1 MNAHQIVEAV
11 LFAADAPL
19 TAEEIARADESLDE
33 DAVEAS
39 LQFLRAE
46 YDDAGRAFQLTDL
59 AEGYQLLTRPEFATY
74 LERFDNV
81 PRPSRLSGPAL
92 ETLAIIAYRQPL
104 GRIEIEFIRGVGASG
119 VIKTLQ
125 DRQLIDVVGRSEGLG
140 RPLLYGTT
148 KQFLEHFGF
157 RSLEDLPR
165 PEELPVVLRER
176 VPLGI
181 EDDEEGEEAGQEE
194 IWEEA
199 TGRAEDAEPVADAPD
214 DADAYEDADEED
226 GDGDPDSPPDDD
238 EKDAHEDSER
248 DAATD
253 YDDDEDEDD
262 PWDDEDDDEDA
273 YGPPDAAHDDDEEDE
288 DDDPE
293 DGDGDADSPPDDGE
307 DEWGIDAARDAGA
320 GARPPDDDRNAST
333 DDDARNASGVDPEHA
348 PDSR

>member
-19 TAEEIARADESLDE
+19 TAEEIARADETLDE

-59 AEGYQLLTRPEFATY
+59 AEGHQILTRPEFAPY

-104 GRIEIEFIRGVGASG
+104 GRVEIEYIRGVGASG

-125 DRQLIDVVGRSEGLG
+125 DRQLIDVVGRAEGLG

-181 EDDEEGEEAGQEE
+181 EDDDEVEESGQEE
-194 IWEEA
+194 IF
-199 TGRAEDAEPVADAPD
+199 PADG
-214 DADAYEDADEED
+214 E
-226 GDGDPDSPPDDD
+226 
-238 EKDAHEDSER
+238 
-248 DAATD
+248 
-253 YDDDEDEDD
+253 
-262 PWDDEDDDEDA
+262 
-273 YGPPDAAHDDDEEDE
+273 GP
-288 DDDPE
+288 
-293 DGDGDADSPPDDGE
+293 GDASAENSEEGDKE
-307 DEWGIDAARDAGA
+307 DEWDAAEEFDEAEES
-320 GARPPDDDRNAST
+320 DDRGEFDEAEVADT
-333 DDDARNASGVDPEHA
+333 DGADDTDVAESDDAESDAEAAESGTAADPSSEASPLDHRVES
-348 PDSR
+348 PDR